1 MGVCVCSSG
10 EPVVVSVKLERED
23 EEEVS
28 PYVIAPFFPQVCV
41 CVCTCAKRILSFL
54 FSFFPFLILSH
65 FFSVQRREEGWWV
78 VIGDPKNNR

>member
-1 MGVCVCSSG
+1 MCVCSSG

-41 CVCTCAKRILSFL
+41 CYVCTCAKYILSFL
-54 FSFFPFLILSH
+54 FLFHSLPLPFHIET
-65 FFSVQRREEGWWV
+65 RRGMVGCHW
-78 VIGDPKNNR
+78 GPQKQ